1 MGITQSHPRSL
12 YLHNLRARSLHLP
25 RPRPWQQPQSRP
37 LAVMRYVIS
46 HIENVYGHNGML
58 CLTFIESDA
67 LMCLCISVL
76 LAAQRSHFLWL
87 LQDDGSVTA
96 VAEAT
101 AIAVAKCYE
110 LPPYCRPPPPPPSP
124 SPPSPPPPSPS
135 PPPSPYYHYGSQGS
149 GYGKSGSGYAYNN
162 NAYTEEVSANLN

>member
-1 MGITQSHPRSL
+1 MFGLSL
-12 YLHNLRARSLHLP
+12 KVTWVDVFVYKTVTIGRTKTDYFLR
-25 RPRPWQQPQSRP
+25 
-37 LAVMRYVIS
+37 
-46 HIENVYGHNGML
+46 
-58 CLTFIESDA
+58 
-67 LMCLCISVL
+67 
-76 LAAQRSHFLWL
+76 L
-87 LQDDGSVTA
+87 LQDDGSVTT

-101 AIAVAKCYE
+101 AVALTKCYE